1 MTLDLEE
8 EDEGEETCFVQRVM
22 ASGVADPIDESGTQ
36 GPYTWWNK
44 KCDSASGTTE
54 NGGDRRMLLKRAR
67 M

>member
-1 MTLDLEE
+1 
-8 EDEGEETCFVQRVM
+8 M

-44 KCDSASGTTE
+44 KCDSASNTTD